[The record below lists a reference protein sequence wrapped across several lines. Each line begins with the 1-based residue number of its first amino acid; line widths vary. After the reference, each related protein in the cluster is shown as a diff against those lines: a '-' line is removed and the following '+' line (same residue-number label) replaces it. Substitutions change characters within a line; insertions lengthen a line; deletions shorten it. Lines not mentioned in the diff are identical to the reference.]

1 MTRARIAK
9 VTVLAAAAATLLAG
23 CGLHPG
29 SAAVVGDDVI
39 STQRVDQVAQALCS
53 SQAGTAQAQ
62 GRELASRGARQG
74 ALQVLLDSDLSRQFG
89 ESKGVQP
96 NQGQVSAALA
106 SNASEINSLPADQRD
121 AFRQALKDYVE
132 GRLMLLEVG
141 RRYLAE
147 QGQPNSDQTKAMAA
161 GEKLRADFAK
171 KLNIEVDPRY
181 GTFDQAK
188 GSFAPSGGSLSVAAS
203 QSATDGSS
211 PDPSAGWVASLPAT
225 QKCS

>member
-1 MTRARIAK
+1 VTRARIAK
-9 VTVLAAAAATLLAG
+9 VTALAAAATLLAG

-29 SAAVVGDDVI
+29 SAAVVGGDMI

-53 SQAGTAQAQ
+53 SQAGAAQAQ

-89 ESKGVQP
+89 ESKGVQA

-121 AFRQALKDYVE
+121 AFREALKEYVE

-141 RRYLAE
+141 RQYLAA
-147 QGQPNSDQTKAMAA
+147 QGQPSTDQTKAMAA

-171 KLNIEVDPRY
+171 KLKIEVDPRY

-188 GSFAPSGGSLSVAAS
+188 GAFAVSSGSLSVPAS
-203 QSATDGSS
+203 QSAADGSS